1 MRILISIIAIILF
14 LVPCLGHAQI
24 ISKPITDTFKTPP
37 TIGSKITLQKS
48 QPLVTVKEVEYVGI
62 DGKTVI
68 QKVAENDVGITIHH
82 HWIKYPTEARTSI
95 KIGKSSYTGVSTF
108 DKDGN
113 ESFTVD
119 KAPVN
124 KEIEV
129 KK

>member
-1 MRILISIIAIILF
+1 MRILIPLLIIIF
-14 LVPCLGHAQI
+14 FFVLGVHAQL
-24 ISKPITDTFKTPP
+24 ISKSITDTFKTPP

-48 QPLVTVKEVEYVGI
+48 QPLVTVKEVESVGI
-62 DGKTVI
+62 DGKAVI

>member
-1 MRILISIIAIILF
+1 MRILTIILF
-14 LVPCLGHAQI
+14 LFLSFPLVCSGQI
-24 ISKPITDTFKTPP
+24 IDSVGKSLTELKPV
-37 TIGSKITLQKS
+37 IGSKITLQKS
-48 QPLVTVKEVEYVGI
+48 QPLVTVKEVESVGI
-62 DGKTVI
+62 DGKAVI